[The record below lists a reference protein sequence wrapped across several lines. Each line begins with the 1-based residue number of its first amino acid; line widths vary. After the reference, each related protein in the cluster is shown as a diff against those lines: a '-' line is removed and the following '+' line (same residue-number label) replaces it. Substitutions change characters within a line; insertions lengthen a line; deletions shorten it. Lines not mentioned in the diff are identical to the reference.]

1 MAKSKSSQGA
11 SGARRKPAPSLYQH
25 ISSFKPQFS
34 TRVDDVLHF
43 SKTLTWR
50 SEIIPDKSK
59 GTLTT
64 SLLYSQGS
72 DIYEIDTTLP
82 LKTSTTTTKKVTTRR
97 SLQPPQIQSMVMLSK
112 MLRGN
117 HCAQSG
123 FTRAKQS
130 QKCNTWKAQ
139 TTVRR
144 LRCPRTALWHGSE
157 MRSRFPFISYR
168 K

>member
-1 MAKSKSSQGA
+1 MAKSKSNQGA

-82 LKTSTTTTKKVTTRR
+82 LKTFYDDDDDDDDEEGNGKTKSAATPNPEYGDAFQDVEGKPLRPKWIYQGETVAKMQYLENSDDSTAIAM
-97 SLQPPQIQSMVMLSK
+97 S
-112 MLRGN
+112 
-117 HCAQSG
+117 
-123 FTRAKQS
+123 
-130 QKCNTWKAQ
+130 
-139 TTVRR
+139 
-144 LRCPRTALWHGSE
+144 
-157 MRSRFPFISYR
+157 
-168 K
+168 

>member
-82 LKTSTTTTKKVTTRR
+82 LKTFYDDDDDDDNDDDDEEGNDKTKSAAT
-97 SLQPPQIQSMVMLSK
+97 PNPEY
-112 MLRGN
+112 G
-117 HCAQSG
+117 
-123 FTRAKQS
+123 
-130 QKCNTWKAQ
+130 
-139 TTVRR
+139 
-144 LRCPRTALWHGSE
+144 
-157 MRSRFPFISYR
+157 
-168 K
+168 

>member
-1 MAKSKSSQGA
+1 MAKSKSNQGA
-11 SGARRKPAPSLYQH
+11 SGARHKPAPSLYQH

-82 LKTSTTTTKKVTTRR
+82 LKTFYDDDDDDDNDDDVETRR
-97 SLQPPQIQSMVMLSK
+97 ATSLQQYANAV
-112 MLRGN
+112 
-117 HCAQSG
+117 
-123 FTRAKQS
+123 
-130 QKCNTWKAQ
+130 
-139 TTVRR
+139 
-144 LRCPRTALWHGSE
+144 
-157 MRSRFPFISYR
+157 Y
-168 K
+168 

>member
-11 SGARRKPAPSLYQH
+11 SGARRKPAPSLYLH

-82 LKTSTTTTKKVTTRR
+82 LKTFYDDDDDDDHETPLIARSTKLPPAEA
-97 SLQPPQIQSMVMLSK
+97 SLQIS
-112 MLRGN
+112 
-117 HCAQSG
+117 
-123 FTRAKQS
+123 
-130 QKCNTWKAQ
+130 
-139 TTVRR
+139 
-144 LRCPRTALWHGSE
+144 CPI
-157 MRSRFPFISYR
+157 P
-168 K
+168 